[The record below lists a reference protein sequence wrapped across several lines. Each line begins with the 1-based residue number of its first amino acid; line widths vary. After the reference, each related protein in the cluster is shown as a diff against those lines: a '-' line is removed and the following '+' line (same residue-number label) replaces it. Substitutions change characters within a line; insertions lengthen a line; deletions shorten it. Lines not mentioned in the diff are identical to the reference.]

1 MQVNR
6 GLVFWGVALITAGTV
21 ALAVQAGALDE
32 ETARGAWRFWPAV
45 LIVIGFAVILARTPL
60 ALLATLLAGL
70 VVGGLAG
77 TLAAGWPDAAG
88 IGCGGG
94 ATERLTADGPV
105 FEDRARVTLDFTCGD
120 LDVSTAGGETWE
132 LDARHAPGAE
142 PRVTATE
149 DGVRVEADGGGPFG
163 FADGRQEWTVV
174 LPTDP
179 VLDLAVDANAASSR
193 LDLAAATFGEISLD
207 ANAGEVRL
215 LLDDTTVDDLSIDAN
230 AGSIIIDAGSGSSFE
245 GRVELNAG
253 SLDLCV
259 ADDAVVVITLE
270 DDNITFS
277 HNLDSSGL
285 ERSSD
290 TWRRGAGD
298 PDIALRVDGN
308 AASFTFDPDGGC
320 R

>member
-6 GLVFWGVALITAGTV
+6 GLVFWGIAFITAGVV
-21 ALAVQAGALDE
+21 ALGVQAGALDDE
-32 ETARGAWRFWPAV
+32 AARGAWRFWPAV

-94 ATERLTADGPV
+94 ASERISADGRFGEQGSV
-105 FEDRARVTLDFTCGD
+105 NLEFTCGD
-120 LDVSTAGGETWE
+120 LVVSTADGPTWE
-132 LDARHAPGAE
+132 LDARHAPSAE
-142 PRVTATE
+142 PRVSTSDDGLRVTAE
-149 DGVRVEADGGGPFG
+149 GGGPFG
-163 FADGRQEWTVV
+163 FADGRQEWTIV
-174 LPTDP
+174 LPADP
-179 VLDLAVDANAASSR
+179 VLDLSVDVNAASSR
-193 LDLAAATFGEISLD
+193 LDLGGATFGEIDLA
-207 ANAGEVRL
+207 ANAGDLRL
-215 LLDDTTVDDLSIDAN
+215 LLDDTTIDELSIDAN
-230 AGSIIIDAGSGSSFE
+230 AGAITINAGPGASFD

-259 ADDAVVVITLE
+259 ADEAVVELTLE

-277 HNLDSSGL
+277 HNLDGSDLARSG
-285 ERSSD
+285 D

-298 PDIALRVDGN
+298 PDIALRIDGN
-308 AASFTFDPDGGC
+308 AASFSLDPDGGC